1 MNSLEFTAGG
11 RRWQAQLGT
20 PVDLAIPLQFDG
32 SPQPSF
38 FVDGPASSQPL
49 QVGGFTG
56 SVASGA
62 SCNCAVQTL
71 APHCHGTHT
80 ECVGH
85 VTRSPVTIASLTPV
99 APCLAVV
106 LSVRP
111 SPLGDPAL
119 AASPAHAAATDL
131 VIRREALAAAARA
144 WLDVPFRAVVIRT
157 LPNDAAK
164 RGRAY
169 SGSPSPAPYF
179 LPEAMQGLVERN
191 VTSLVV
197 DLPSLDRADDGGL
210 LAAHRAYWGLPAGS
224 VDAAQAQRGSAL
236 VTELAFVPDATADGP
251 YLLDLQVP
259 AFGADAAPSRPVLY
273 PLCPLDGSD
282 TP

>member
-1 MNSLEFTAGG
+1 LNRLEFTAGD
-11 RRWQAQLGT
+11 RRWQAQLGE
-20 PVDLAIPLQFDG
+20 PVDLAIPLRFDG
-32 SPQPSF
+32 GPQPSF

-56 SVASGA
+56 SVANGA

-106 LSVRP
+106 LSVHP

-131 VIRREALAAAARA
+131 VIRRQALAAAAHS
-144 WLDVPFRAVVIRT
+144 WLHFPFTAVVIRT
-157 LPNDAAK
+157 LPNDASKLA
-164 RGRAY
+164 RAY

-179 LPEAMQGLVERN
+179 LPDAMQWLVERN

-210 LAAHRAYWGLPAGS
+210 LAAHRVYWGLPTGC
-224 VDAAQAQRGSAL
+224 VDATQAQRGQAL
-236 VTELAFVPDATADGP
+236 VTELAFVPDSTADGL

-259 AFGADAAPSRPVLY
+259 AFGTDAAPSRPVLY
-273 PLCPLDGSD
+273 PLRYHDGSG

>member
-1 MNSLEFTAGG
+1 LNSLEFTAGG

-49 QVGGFTG
+49 QVGDFTG
-56 SVASGA
+56 SVANGA

-85 VTRSPVTIASLTPV
+85 VTRSPVTVASLTPV

-111 SPLGDPAL
+111 SQLGDTGL
-119 AASPAHAAATDL
+119 APSPAHAAATDL
-131 VIRREALAAAARA
+131 VIRGDAMAAAARA
-144 WLDVPFRAVVIRT
+144 WFDVPFEAVVIRT
-157 LPNDAAK
+157 LPNDESK

-179 LPEAMQGLVERN
+179 LPDAMQWLVERN

-210 LAAHRAYWGLPAGS
+210 LAAHRVYWGLPAGS
-224 VDAAQAQRGSAL
+224 VDATQAQRGNAL
-236 VTELAFVPDATADGP
+236 VTELAFVPDSTADGL

-273 PLCPLDGSD
+273 PLRYLDGPD